1 MDKLKIAIALINYN
15 GLENTLD
22 CLASLRQIKADKSAV
37 EIIVVENGS
46 TDGSREALAN
56 IRDIHLVT
64 SFENLGFAGGAN
76 LGINYALKR
85 NADYIIIL
93 NNDTI
98 VDKLAVS
105 KLVQATKA
113 GDIIS
118 PKIYFAPG
126 FEFHKSRY
134 KKNELGR
141 VIWYAGGK
149 IDWDNIIGIHLGVD
163 QVDRGQFKTRQV
175 VDFAT
180 GCCMLVKRSV
190 FAKIGLFDEKYFLYL
205 EDLDFST
212 RAQKANFKIIFEPQA
227 IIWHK
232 NAGSVGG
239 SGSKTQDYYITRNR
253 LFFAAKYARIRTKF
267 AVLKQIIKSASDQT
281 RRQALLD
288 FLTFRFGSYR
298 HHRESEDP
306 DSHSR

>member
-1 MDKLKIAIALINYN
+1 MDKLKVAIVIINYN

-22 CLASLRQIKADKSAV
+22 CLDSLRQIEVGRNLV
-37 EIIVVENGS
+37 EIVVVENGS
-46 TDGSREALAN
+46 TDGSREALTN
-56 IRDIHLVT
+56 LKDIHLVT

-85 NADYIIIL
+85 NSDYIIII
-93 NNDTI
+93 NNDTV
-98 VDKLAVS
+98 VDKLALK
-105 KLVQATKA
+105 KLMTATKV

-126 FEFHKSRY
+126 FEFHKERY
-134 KKNELGR
+134 KKSEQGK

-149 IDWDNIIGIHLGVD
+149 IDWDNIIGIHVGVD
-163 QVDRGQFKTRQV
+163 EVDTGQFNRRRQI
-175 VDFAT
+175 DLAT
-180 GCCMLVKRSV
+180 GACMLVKRQV
-190 FAKIGLFDEKYFLYL
+190 FEKIGLFDQKYFLYL
-205 EDLDFST
+205 EDMDFAT

-253 LFFAAKYARIRTKF
+253 LLFAAKYAKIRTKF
-267 AVLKQIIKSASDQT
+267 AVLKQIIASASDRT
-281 RRQALLD
+281 KRQALLD
-288 FLTFRFGSYR
+288 FLTLRFGKKHGS
-298 HHRESEDP
+298 
-306 DSHSR
+306 

>member
-1 MDKLKIAIALINYN
+1 MDKLKIAIVVVNYR
-15 GLENTLD
+15 GLADTLD
-22 CLASLRQIKADKSAV
+22 CLDSLRQVVGKVDI

-46 TDGSREALAN
+46 DDGSREALAN
-56 IRDIHLVT
+56 LKDIHLVT

-105 KLVQATKA
+105 KLVQATRA

-134 KKNELGR
+134 QKNELGR
-141 VIWYAGGK
+141 VVWYAGGK

-175 VDFAT
+175 IDFAT

-190 FAKIGLFDEKYFLYL
+190 FEKIGLFDEKYFLYL

-253 LFFAAKYARIRTKF
+253 LLFAAKYARIRTKF

-281 RRQALLD
+281 KRQALLD
-288 FLTFRFGSYR
+288 FLILRLGKK
-298 HHRESEDP
+298 H
-306 DSHSR
+306 DS